1 MTQAQRVKTAL
12 QRARL
17 SSLDLA
23 RMLNLADPRA
33 VIRDLR
39 KAGVNVC
46 SEWNKANGKT
56 FKIYWIWDT
65 PTQNNSAEC

>member
-1 MTQAQRVKTAL
+1 MKTAL

-39 KAGVNVC
+39 KSGVNVC
-46 SEWNKANGKT
+46 SEWKKANGKK

-65 PTQNNSAEC
+65 QNNSAEC